1 MAIVTPIETADGARR
16 RLALASPA
24 TLEPIGEIEV
34 QTADDAIA
42 AVERARK
49 AQRDWGALPI
59 SERARFMVRALE
71 VLLDRQE
78 DVIDTVIRETGKP
91 RTEALQ
97 MEVFAVGDS
106 LNYYAKNAERI
117 LRPEKRKLHG
127 MLRMMKQLRIVY
139 RPLGVVGVISPWN
152 GPFVLS
158 MNPTVQALMAGNA
171 VVLKPSEVTP
181 FSGNLAADLLAEA
194 GLPDG
199 LFQVLLGD
207 GETGAALCRAGV
219 DKISFTGSVATGRKV
234 AVACAEQLIPCT
246 LELGGKDA
254 MVVCDDVNV
263 DTAAAGAVA
272 GAFMNTG
279 QYCCGT
285 ERVYVVDSVADAFTE
300 KVVERVA
307 QLRQGAEGEFD
318 VGAIFWPRQLEI
330 IEEHMADAVAKGA
343 RVLAGGRRNP
353 DLDGLFYEPT
363 VLTDVDHGMR
373 IMREETFGPILPIMR
388 VQDEEEAIALANDS
402 PYGLG
407 GNVWTR
413 DSGKGFRIAQRMQ
426 TGSVCVNDMT
436 MTYGVQEAPFGGRK
450 ESGVGQVNGET
461 GLRGYCH
468 AEPIII
474 DRRGGKMNESRYP
487 YSAKTDSG
495 MQKFMRLL
503 WGNSLGRRFS

>member
-1 MAIVTPIETADGARR
+1 MAIVTEVPTRTGERR

-24 TLEPIGEIEV
+24 NRAPIGEIEV
-34 QTADDAIA
+34 ATAADAVA
-42 AVERARK
+42 AVQRARK
-49 AQRDWGALPI
+49 AWPDWAAQPVA
-59 SERARFMVRALE
+59 ERARVLVRALE
-71 VLLDRQE
+71 VLLARQE

-97 MEVFAVGDS
+97 MEVFAVGDA
-106 LNYYAKNAERI
+106 LNFYAKNAAKL
-117 LRPEKRKLHG
+117 LRPEKRPLHG
-127 MLRMMKQLRIVY
+127 MLRLLKQLRVHY

-152 GPFVLS
+152 GPFVLA
-158 MNPTVQALMAGNA
+158 MNPSLQALVAGNA

-181 FSGNLAADLLAEA
+181 FSGALAGEIFREA
-194 GLPDG
+194 GLPEG

-207 GETGAALCRAGV
+207 GESGAALVRAGV

-234 AVACAEQLIPCT
+234 AIACAEQLIPCT

-254 MVVCDDVNV
+254 MIVCADADLEC
-263 DTAAAGAVA
+263 AAAGAVA

-285 ERVYVVDSVADAFTE
+285 ERVYVVDAIADAFTE
-300 KVVERVA
+300 RVVERVSR
-307 QLRQGAEGEFD
+307 LRQGAEGEFD

-330 IEEHMADAVAKGA
+330 IEEHMEDALRKGA
-343 RVLAGGRRNP
+343 RVRTGGRRNP
-353 DLDGLFYEPT
+353 ELDGLFYEPT

-388 VQDEEEAIALANDS
+388 VRDEEEAIALANDS
-402 PYGLG
+402 SYGLG

-413 DSGKGFRIAQRMQ
+413 DPGKGIRIAERMQ

-450 ESGVGQVNGET
+450 ESGVGQVNGAT

-468 AEPIII
+468 AEPIIV
-474 DRRGGKMNESRYP
+474 DRRGGKSSLSRYP
-487 YSAKTDSG
+487 YDAKTDAG
-495 MQKFMRLL
+495 LQKFMKLL
-503 WGNSLGRRFS
+503 WGTGLGRRLG

>member
-1 MAIVTPIETADGARR
+1 MAIVTAIPNREGERR
-16 RLALASPA
+16 RLALANPA
-24 TLEPIGEIEV
+24 TREPIGEIEV
-34 QTADDAIA
+34 CTAADAVA

-49 AQRDWGALPI
+49 AQHDWAELPI
-59 SERARFMVRALE
+59 PERARFMIRTLE
-71 VLLDRQE
+71 GLLDRQD
-78 DVIDTVIRETGKP
+78 DVIDTVMRETGKP

-97 MEVFAVGDS
+97 MEVYAVGDS

-117 LRPEKRKLHG
+117 LRTEKRRLHG
-127 MLRMMKQLRIVY
+127 MLRMLKQLRVVY

-152 GPFVLS
+152 GPFVLA
-158 MNPTVQALMAGNA
+158 MNPSVQALMAGNA
-171 VVLKPSEVTP
+171 VILKPSEVTP
-181 FSGNLAADLLAEA
+181 FSGALAGELFGQA
-194 GLPDG
+194 GLPEG

-219 DKISFTGSVATGRKV
+219 DKISFTGSVATGRRV

-254 MVVCDDVNV
+254 MIVCDDVQL
-263 DTAAAGAVA
+263 DYAAAGAVA

-279 QYCCGT
+279 HYCCGT
-285 ERVYVVDSVADAFTE
+285 ERVYVVDSVADAFIE
-300 KVVERVA
+300 KVVGRVA

-330 IEEHMADAVAKGA
+330 IEEHMEDARLKGA
-343 RVLAGGRRNP
+343 RVLAGGRRHP

-363 VLTDVDHGMR
+363 VLVDVDHGMR

-388 VQDEEEAIALANDS
+388 VTDEEEAIAMANDS

-413 DSGKGFRIAQRMQ
+413 DAGKGFRIAQRMQ

-436 MTYGVQEAPFGGRK
+436 MTYGIQEAPFGGRK
-450 ESGVGQVNGET
+450 ESGIGQVNGAI

-468 AEPIII
+468 AESIVI
-474 DRRGGKMNESRYP
+474 DRFGGRMSASRYP
-487 YSAKTDSG
+487 YSAESDAG

-503 WGNSLGRRFS
+503 WGTRFGRRLG